1 MLSKTERSCLLG
13 SREAGNTA
21 PPAGQCGQRRERG
34 CGGRGGKKLPARI
47 RVLACGRFILR
58 ELSRPKTQRTSPYGG
73 IKASRRRSF
82 PHSHPSHY
90 APSDDSAGER
100 GTKETWEK
108 ASVSLGCRV
117 WPEGQSPTE
126 ETEWPFSHCPPM
138 SSHPTPCT

>member
-1 MLSKTERSCLLG
+1 MLSKTERSCPLG
-13 SREAGNTA
+13 LREGGNRA

-34 CGGRGGKKLPARI
+34 CGSRGGKELPARI

-58 ELSRPKTQRTSPYGG
+58 EQSGPKTQKTSLCGG
-73 IKASRRRSF
+73 IKSSRSRCF

-90 APSDDSAGER
+90 APSEDSAGER

-108 ASVSLGCRV
+108 ASVSLGCCA

-126 ETEWPFSHCPPM
+126 ETEWPFSRCPPM
-138 SSHPTPCT
+138 SSHSTLCT